1 MKHLFTFLLLAILG
15 FPLMGQD
22 IPVILPLKDQA
33 TLREKWMEERVGT
46 VLPDI
51 MRREKIDMWVIIA
64 REYNEDPVI
73 KTMLPPTWLA
83 ARRRTILVMFD
94 PGGGKA
100 IECLAVARYDVGK
113 TFKSAWNPDQEPN
126 QWKRLVQII
135 EERNPS
141 KIALNYSTH
150 FALADGLSHTE
161 YESFIATLPKK
172 QQGKVVSG
180 EKLSIAW
187 LETRTPSEMVVY
199 ENICR
204 IAHAIIAEGF
214 SEKVIQPGVTTTE
227 DVVWWYRERIRGL
240 GLETWFHPTV
250 DIQRAD
256 PENFDHLRTFSKRP
270 EQQIIQ
276 PGDLLHCDFGITYLG
291 LNTDTQQNAYVLKP
305 GETDAPDYL
314 KKALAVGNRLEDI
327 LTEQFVSGRTGN
339 EILKGALDQA
349 KKEGIKATIYTHPIG
364 YHGHAAGP
372 TIGLWDQQGGVPIQG
387 DYPLYPNTAYSI
399 ELNAAVSIPEWGNKE
414 IRIMLEEEAFFDG
427 KKVKYIDGRQ
437 KEFLLIPRQTGVN
450 RQ

>member
-1 MKHLFTFLLLAILG
+1 MKHLFTFLFSVIVG
-15 FPLMGQD
+15 FPLIAQD

-33 TLREKWMEERVGT
+33 ALREKWMEERIGT

-83 ARRRTILVMFD
+83 ARRRTILVMYD

-150 FALADGLSHTE
+150 FALADGLSHAE
-161 YESFIATLPKK
+161 YESFMATLPKK

-276 PGDLLHCDFGITYLG
+276 AGDLLHCDFGITYLG

-305 GETDAPDYL
+305 GETDAPDFL

-427 KKVKYIDGRQ
+427 RKVNYIDGRQ